1 MNLYEIILEHYAPK
15 DSERGIFTYLL
26 TNSDEEVYE
35 WLKTNPNLSDGR
47 SIYTP
52 YEDNEEDDTFFEI
65 YNDDFEVV
73 GYEKYKDRMI
83 RLKGELNDEN
93 AELSDLYYGK
103 TLVGWWTVNEGIR
116 KDQCDILKKSGIS
129 IETIWVSDLTFKN

>member
-35 WLKTNPNLSDGR
+35 WLKTNPNLLDGR

-52 YEDNEEDDTFFEI
+52 YEDNEEDDTLFEI

-83 RLKGELNDEN
+83 RLKGELNDEV
-93 AELSDLYYGK
+93 ELTDLYYGM
-103 TLVGWWTVNEGIR
+103 TLVGWRMVKSDIPTEQIELL
-116 KDQCDILKKSGIS
+116 KDTGIS
-129 IETIWVSDLTFKN
+129 MEFA

>member
-35 WLKTNPNLSDGR
+35 WLKTNSNLSDGR

-52 YEDNEEDDTFFEI
+52 YEDNEEDDTLFEI

-103 TLVGWWTVNEGIR
+103 TLVGWRTVNEGIR
-116 KDQCDILKKSGIS
+116 KDQCDILKNSGIS
-129 IETIWVSDLTFKN
+129 IETI